1 MKGFLNILFGL
12 PPAAQRPPMLESWV
26 GKYCINRAD
35 EKKDDL
41 YVYYLA
47 YKRTFDVHVFFSLVF
62 VFIYLTGVEI
72 DLGFYK
78 ILAPETK
85 RVEALLE
92 QYSTLMTVLLLTTVY
107 PFYLVKFLWN
117 VNPKRYD
124 VLHFNDAF
132 KDLGTRKRMSFI
144 PRMLFVFSMCVV
156 VMLFGHVATKALPL
170 SMFYSETLF
179 SLIFYLMFG
188 AIIYVVAMIGILTST
203 INLIRYIGLYE
214 GD

>member
-1 MKGFLNILFGL
+1 MKDFLNMLFGL
-12 PPAAQRPPMLESWV
+12 PPVAQRPPMLESWV

-62 VFIYLTGVEI
+62 VFIYLTGIEI

-78 ILAPETK
+78 IIVPETK
-85 RVEALLE
+85 PVEALLT

-132 KDLGTRKRMSFI
+132 KDLKTRKRMSFI
-144 PRMLFVFSMCVV
+144 PRMLFAFSMCIV
-156 VMLFGHVATKALPL
+156 VMMFGHYSTKALPL
-170 SMFYSETLF
+170 NMFYSESLF
-179 SLIFYLMFG
+179 SLVFYLMLG
-188 AIIYVVAMIGILTST
+188 SIAYVIGMIGILTST
-203 INLIRYIGLYE
+203 VNLIRYIGPYE
-214 GD
+214 GN

>member
-1 MKGFLNILFGL
+1 MKGFLNMLFGL
-12 PPAAQRPPMLESWV
+12 PPIAQRPPMLKSWV

-62 VFIYLTGVEI
+62 VFIYLTGIEI

-78 ILAPETK
+78 IVAPETK

-92 QYSTLMTVLLLTTVY
+92 QYSTFMPVLLLTTVY
-107 PFYLVKFLWN
+107 PFYLFKFLWN

-132 KDLGTRKRMSFI
+132 KDFEKRKRITLI
-144 PRMLFVFSMCVV
+144 PKMICVFGASIVFMLY
-156 VMLFGHVATKALPL
+156 GHVATKAIPL
-170 SMFYSETLF
+170 NLFYSETLF
-179 SLIFYLMFG
+179 SLVFYLLFG
-188 AIIYVVAMIGILTST
+188 TIAYVLAMIGVLTST
-203 INLIRYIGLYE
+203 INLIRYIGPYE
-214 GD
+214 GN